1 MNGEKREKGVHM
13 ETNVLYLDLVC
24 FTKLPLNESLCCIC
38 IYFYYNTTEVIHSIL
53 FIFKCPYNINYV
65 FVIYREAQP

>member
-1 MNGEKREKGVHM
+1 MNGEKREKVVHM

-38 IYFYYNTTEVIHSIL
+38 IYFYCNTTKVIHSIL
-53 FIFKCPYNINYV
+53 FVCF
-65 FVIYREAQP
+65 